1 MEKHYKNIIQVLIF
15 SVFTICASAQNERI
29 WTKTTASAHNSDAK
43 VRRNSMPEKAEYYE
57 LDLNQLKN
65 ALQGAPIRGQFT
77 GQSNVVI
84 SFPTAYG
91 TFEKFRVMESPIM
104 HPGLE
109 AKFPMIKTYAA
120 QGVDDPTSTM
130 RFSITQFGLHSMVL
144 SGKHSANYVDPY
156 TTDLRTY
163 IVYDKQ
169 SLGANPQ
176 AFECL
181 TSQDVELPSIKN
193 AVASS
198 LLNTDDQKL
207 RKYRLAQSCNAEY
220 GNIFAGTGTLA
231 QQKANI
237 QAQMVITINRV
248 NGVYE
253 RDLAITMEFVP
264 NNDLIIYCGST
275 SADPWSGEFNTKT
288 AQTIDAAIG
297 LANYDIGHN
306 FNTSGGGNAGCIG
319 CVCQGSAGSQAGTHK
334 GRGMTGS
341 ANPTGDPFDI
351 DYVAHEMGHQYG
363 GYHVMNTCSRS
374 GSGSTEVEPAS
385 GSSVMGYAGIC
396 SSNIQAHSD
405 DDFNYVNV
413 RDISANVQT
422 GNSTCGQITV
432 LTNNPPTANAGSD
445 YTIPKST
452 AYVLE
457 GTGSD
462 PDGNASLTYNWSQN
476 DPTQSPGNAAPLP
489 TYAVGPLYRS
499 ISPTISPNRWMPALA
514 TVLANT
520 LASTWEVTPSV
531 ARVMNFSFI
540 VRDNDVNGGQT
551 ASDLMKVTVDGAS
564 GPFVVTSQN
573 TATTWNSGA
582 TENITWNVANTT
594 AAPVSAANV
603 NIYLST
609 DGGYTYPITLAS
621 NVPNNGS
628 ATITVPV
635 VTTTQARIMVRGAGN
650 IFYDVN
656 NINFTIQASE
666 FVMNYN
672 AASSSACPPND
683 AVYTFT
689 YNTFLGFNETTTFSA
704 SGLPAGATAIFSP
717 ASASTNS
724 TVVTMTVTG
733 LTSAMTGS
741 YNVSAVGTA
750 STVTKTNTLVLNVL
764 SPNPNSTTLSSPAN
778 GATGVSATGNL
789 TWAAVTGPGI
799 TYQVEIA
806 TDAGFTNIVDNA
818 SNIPTNSYSSPAL
831 LSATTYY
838 WRVKATNACGAS
850 AFSSDFSFT
859 TSNCNTFMSP
869 NVPKTISA
877 SGTPTVTSTLT
888 VTASGTI
895 TDVNIVNLVGTHSYL
910 SDLVVSLK
918 SPAGTSVLTFSAICT
933 NLADFDLNFDDAAP
947 AGAIPCPATTGG
959 TYRPASVLSAFN
971 GQTAA
976 GVWTLTIV
984 DRYNQDGGALNSW
997 GLNICTNPVVTGIS
1011 NNSLNNAISIYP
1023 NPTNGMFNVFIGS
1036 SVEEVF
1042 TCKVTNNLGQLM
1054 ESKSIGANQNQQ
1066 IDLTGNAAGIYFVT
1080 IQGTNGIRTEKIV
1093 LQK

>member
-1 MEKHYKNIIQVLIF
+1 MELNYKTIIPAILF
-15 SVFTICASAQNERI
+15 SSLSICVSAQNERI
-29 WTKTTASAHNSDAK
+29 WTKTTATAHNSDAK

-57 LDLNQLKN
+57 LDLNQLKS
-65 ALQGAPIRGQFT
+65 ALQGAPVRGQFT

-91 TFEKFRVMESPIM
+91 TMEKFRVMESPIM

-120 QGVDDPTSTM
+120 QGIDDPTSTM
-130 RFSITQFGLHSMVL
+130 RFSITQFGVHSMVL
-144 SGKHSANYVDPY
+144 SGKHSSNYIDPY
-156 TTDLRTY
+156 TSDLKTY
-163 IVYDKQ
+163 MVYDKQ

-176 AFECL
+176 SFECL
-181 TSQDVELPSIKN
+181 TNQDVELPSIKN
-193 AVASS
+193 AVASP
-198 LLNTDDQKL
+198 LLNTDDQKM

-253 RDLAITMEFVP
+253 RDLSITMEFVP

-275 SADPWSGEFNTKT
+275 SADPWASEFNTKT

-297 LANYDIGHN
+297 IANYDIGHN

-319 CVCQGSAGSQAGTHK
+319 CVCQGSTGSQAGIHK

-385 GSSVMGYAGIC
+385 GSSIMGYAGIC

-422 GNSTCGQITV
+422 GNSTCGVITA
-432 LTNNPPTANAGSD
+432 LTNNPPTANAGNN

-452 AYVLE
+452 AFVLE

-476 DPTQSPGNAAPLP
+476 DPAQSPGNASPIS
-489 TYAVGPLYRS
+489 TYAVGPMYRS
-499 ISPTISPNRWMPALA
+499 IPPTVSPNRWMPALA
-514 TVLANT
+514 TVLSNT

-531 ARVMNFSFI
+531 ARTLNFSFI

-551 ASDLMKVTVDGAS
+551 ASDLMTVTVDGNS
-564 GPFVVTSQN
+564 GPFAITSQN

-582 TENITWNVANTT
+582 TQNITWNVANTT

-603 NIYLST
+603 NIYLSI
-609 DGGYTYPITLAS
+609 DGGYTYPYTLAS

-656 NINFTIQASE
+656 NINFSIQASE

-672 AASSSACPPND
+672 ASSSSACPPND

-689 YNTFLGFNETTTFSA
+689 YSTFLGFNETTTFSA
-704 SGLPAGATAIFSP
+704 SGLPAGA
-717 ASASTNS
+717 SAVFNPSSTSTNN

-733 LTSAMTGS
+733 LTAAMTGS
-741 YNVSAVGTA
+741 YAVSAVGTA

-764 SPNPNSTTLSSPAN
+764 SPTPNSTSLSSPAN

-789 TWAAVTGPGI
+789 TWAAVSGPGI
-799 TYQVEIA
+799 TYQIQIA
-806 TDAGFTNIVDNA
+806 TDPGFTTIVDNA
-818 SNIPTNSYSSPAL
+818 SNIPSNSYSSSVL
-831 LSATTYY
+831 LSNTTYY
-838 WRVKATNACGAS
+838 WRVKASNVCGAS
-850 AFSSDFSFT
+850 AFSSGYSFT
-859 TSNCNTFMSP
+859 TSNCSTLMSP

-877 SGTPTVTSTLT
+877 TGTPTVTSTLT
-888 VTASGTI
+888 VSLSGTI
-895 TDVNIVNLVGTHSYL
+895 TDVNVVNLAGSHTYIN
-910 SDLVVSLK
+910 DLKISIK
-918 SPAGTSVLTFSAICT
+918 SPAGTTAVLFNQICDDEDNFS
-933 NLADFDLNFDDAAP
+933 LNFDDAAS

-959 TYRPASVLSAFN
+959 NYQPVNAFSVFN

-976 GVWTLTIV
+976 GVWTLTV
-984 DRYNQDGGALNSW
+984 NDLANQDGGSLTGW

-1011 NNSLNNAISIYP
+1011 NSSLNNAISIYP

-1036 SVEEVF
+1036 SADEVF
-1042 TCKVTNNLGQLM
+1042 TYKVTNNLGQLM
-1054 ESKSIGANQNQQ
+1054 ETKTIAANQNHQ
-1066 IDLTGNAAGIYFVT
+1066 IDLSGNAAGIYFVT
-1080 IQGTNGIRTEKIV
+1080 IQGENGIRTEKII

>member
-1 MEKHYKNIIQVLIF
+1 MEVNYKNIIPAIMLSALSF
-15 SVFTICASAQNERI
+15 CASAQNERI
-29 WTKTTASAHNSDAK
+29 WTKTTAIAHNSDAK

-57 LDLNQLKN
+57 LDLNQLKT
-65 ALQGAPIRGQFT
+65 ALQGAPVRGQFT

-91 TFEKFRVMESPIM
+91 KLEKFRVMESPIM

-144 SGKHSANYVDPY
+144 SGLHSANYIDPY
-156 TTDLRTY
+156 TTDLKTY

-169 SLGANPQ
+169 SLGAHPQ
-176 AFECL
+176 NFECL
-181 TSQDVELPSIKN
+181 TNEDVELSSIKN
-193 AVASS
+193 AVAST

-220 GNIFAGTGTLA
+220 GNIFAGTGTLV

-297 LANYDIGHN
+297 IANYDIGHN

-319 CVCQGSAGSQAGTHK
+319 CVCQGSTGTQAGTHK

-341 ANPTGDPFDI
+341 SNPTGDPFDI

-385 GSSVMGYAGIC
+385 GSSIMGYAGIC
-396 SSNIQAHSD
+396 PSNIQPHSD

-476 DPTQSPGNAAPLP
+476 DPAQSPGSASPVS

-499 ISPTISPNRWMPALA
+499 IPPTVSPNRWMPALA
-514 TVLANT
+514 TVLSNT

-609 DGGYTYPITLAS
+609 DGGYTYPVTLAS

-628 ATITVPV
+628 ATITVPA
-635 VTTTQARIMVRGAGN
+635 VTTTLARIMVRGAGN

-672 AASSSACPPND
+672 ASSTSVCPPND

-704 SGLPAGATAIFSP
+704 SGLPAGATAAFNP

-764 SPNPNSTTLSSPAN
+764 SPNPNATTLSSPAN
-778 GATGVSATGNL
+778 GATNVSATANL
-789 TWAAVTGPGI
+789 TWAAVSGPGI
-799 TYQVEIA
+799 TYDIQIA
-806 TDAGFTNIVDNA
+806 TDPGFTTIVDNA
-818 SNIPTNSYSSPAL
+818 SGIPTNSYSSSAL

-838 WRVKATNACGAS
+838 WRVKASNACGSS

-859 TSNCNTFMSP
+859 TNNCNTLMSA

-877 SGTPTVTSTLT
+877 TGTPTVTSTLT
-888 VTASGTI
+888 VSASGSI
-895 TDVNIVNLVGTHSYL
+895 TDVNVVDLAGTHSYV
-910 SDLVVSLK
+910 SDLKISLK
-918 SPAGTSVLTFSAICT
+918 SPAGTSVVLFNAICGSD
-933 NLADFDLNFDDAAP
+933 ADFDLNFDDAAP
-947 AGAIPCPATTGG
+947 AGAIPCPPTTGG
-959 TYRPASVLSAFN
+959 TYRPTNLLSAFN
-971 GQTAA
+971 GQSAV
-976 GVWTLTIV
+976 GVWTLTVV
-984 DRYNQDGGALNSW
+984 DLYNQDGGSLNSW

-1011 NNSLNNAISIYP
+1011 GSVLNNAISIYP
-1023 NPTNGMFNVFIGS
+1023 NPTNGLFNLFIGS
-1036 SVEEVF
+1036 STEEVF
-1042 TCKVTNNLGQLM
+1042 TYKVTNNLGQVM
-1054 ESKSIGANQNQQ
+1054 ETKTISGNENHP
-1066 IDLTGNAAGIYFVT
+1066 IDLTDNAAGIYFVT
-1080 IQGTNGIRTEKIV
+1080 IQGTNGLKTEKIV